1 MKIYISYPRIE
12 HGFVADL
19 AGVLRKRGFEV
30 FYDDDIPIGADWA
43 EVIPEKI
50 AEADAI
56 IVVYSGDVRRGQAW
70 EERFLYSN
78 KYQKLIIPIVIGN
91 NSNVP
96 PDVSRIQGIYVDSA
110 NRFDD
115 IKQQVLLS
123 LNTYSAQMKEEAKA
137 DKEAQEL
144 LQKGIN
150 SHIEGVLNRL
160 KTLEKRQ
167 KIYAGIL
174 YGLSALV
181 LLLTIVVAIVFLA
194 KTDLSSMTVEKI
206 AIVGVTYLLIAA
218 LIISLSKFL
227 FTLAKSFMVEAIRCS
242 DRIHAISFG
251 KFYIDAFEEKVTRE
265 EVIKVFSTWNI
276 DNGATIFRN
285 QSSDDYDPKLHELLG
300 LLKKAD
306 K

>member
-1 MKIYISYPRIE
+1 MKIYISYPRNE

-30 FYDDDIPIGADWA
+30 FYDDDIPIGADWV
-43 EVIPEKI
+43 EVLPEKI

-70 EERFLYSN
+70 EERFLYSQ
-78 KYQKLIIPIVIGN
+78 KSQKLIIPIVIGN
-91 NSNVP
+91 NSEVP
-96 PDVSRIQGIYVDSA
+96 PDIAGGIYVDSTK
-110 NRFDD
+110 RFDE
-115 IKQQVLLS
+115 IKHMVLLS
-123 LNTYSAQMKEEAKA
+123 LNTYSAQTKEEAKA
-137 DKEAQEL
+137 DKESKEL

-150 SHIEGVLNRL
+150 RHIEGVLDRL

-174 YGLSALV
+174 YALSAIV
-181 LLLTIVVAIVFLA
+181 LLLTIIVAIIFLA
-194 KTDLSSMTVEKI
+194 KTDFSSVAVETV
-206 AIVGVTYLLIAA
+206 AIVGVTYLLIAV
-218 LIISLSKFL
+218 LIISFSKFL

-251 KFYIDAFEEKVTRE
+251 KFYIDAFDEKVTRE
-265 EVIKVFSTWNI
+265 EVIKIFSTWNI

-300 LLKKAD
+300 LLKKSE

>member
-1 MKIYISYPRIE
+1 MKVYISYPRNE

-30 FYDDDIPIGADWA
+30 FYDDDIPVGADWA
-43 EVIPEKI
+43 EVLPEKI

-56 IVVYSGDVRRGQAW
+56 IVVYSGSVHRGQAW
-70 EERFLYSN
+70 EERFLYSQ

-91 NSNVP
+91 NSEAP
-96 PDVSRIQGIYVDSA
+96 TDISRIQGIYVDSA
-110 NRFDD
+110 KQFDD

-123 LNTYSAQMKEEAKA
+123 LNTYSAQTKEEAKA

-150 SHIEGVLNRL
+150 SHIEGVLDRL

-167 KIYAGIL
+167 KIYAAIL
-174 YGLSALV
+174 YVLSAIV
-181 LLLTIVVAIVFLA
+181 LLLTIIVAIIFLA
-194 KTDLSSMTVEKI
+194 RTDFSSVEVETV
-206 AIVGVTYLLIAA
+206 AIVGVTYLLVAV
-218 LIISLSKFL
+218 LIISFSKFL

-265 EVIKVFSTWNI
+265 EVIKIFSTWNI

-300 LLKKAD
+300 LLKKTD

>member
-1 MKIYISYPRIE
+1 MKIYISYPRTE

-19 AGVLRKRGFEV
+19 AGVLRKRGYEV
-30 FYDDDIPIGADWA
+30 FFDDDIPVGADWSK
-43 EVIPEKI
+43 VLSEKI

-56 IVVYSGDVRRGQAW
+56 IVVYSGNVRPGQAR
-70 EERFLYSN
+70 EVLYSQAS
-78 KYQKLIIPIVIGN
+78 QKLIIPVVIGN
-91 NSNVP
+91 DSEVP
-96 PDVSRIQGIYVDSA
+96 YDISRIQGIYVNSTKQ
-110 NRFDD
+110 FDD
-115 IKQQVLLS
+115 IKQQVLLA
-123 LNTYSAQMKEEAKA
+123 LNTYSAQAKEEAKA

-150 SHIEGVLNRL
+150 SHIEGVLDRL

-174 YGLSALV
+174 YALSAIV
-181 LLLTIVVAIVFLA
+181 LLLTIIVAIIFLA
-194 KTDLSSMTVEKI
+194 RTDFSSVAVETV
-206 AIVGVTYLLIAA
+206 AIVGVTYLLIAV
-218 LIISLSKFL
+218 LIISFSKFL

-251 KFYIDAFEEKVTRE
+251 KFYIDAFDEKVTRE
-265 EVIKVFSTWNI
+265 EVIKIFSTWNI

-300 LLKKAD
+300 LLKKTE